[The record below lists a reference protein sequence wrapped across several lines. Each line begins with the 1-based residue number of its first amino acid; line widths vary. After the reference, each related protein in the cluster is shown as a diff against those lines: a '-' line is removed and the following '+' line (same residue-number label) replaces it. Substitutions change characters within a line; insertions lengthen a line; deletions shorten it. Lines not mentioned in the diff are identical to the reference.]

1 MIKLTVVYSVEKGA
15 KPLRD
20 IDYAT
25 AVARVRVNENS
36 LLSTSDIDRLCGT
49 KSEQEAIAVL
59 QEKGFLSAGE
69 NVETAL
75 ESVVSKAFSLIKE
88 IAPDKNEFDFLLIK
102 NQGIG
107 SNGQQK
113 SFLMGF
119 VCVGI
124 IGCDKSAK
132 STL

>member
-69 NVETAL
+69 NVETDNRN
-75 ESVVSKAFSLIKE
+75 EST
-88 IAPDKNEFDFLLIK
+88 N
-102 NQGIG
+102 NRR
-107 SNGQQK
+107 
-113 SFLMGF
+113 
-119 VCVGI
+119 
-124 IGCDKSAK
+124 
-132 STL
+132 